1 LLVLVIGLML
11 TSCGASQASG
21 PTTTTGVAPQ
31 TSQPLSPNGLA
42 ATRVTEAEIIDLSG
56 PSSQPSPVSQC
67 DPAAVKQIITVS
79 KTDLRR
85 GWTRIVFTTTF
96 QNTGSAPCG
105 MSELRTCVW
114 PGVILMNAAGKV
126 IWQWNIPMLFRVCDP
141 SVLYE
146 LPVSISSPVWT
157 FSSNDLPPGSYTV
170 STDQRIVNYPPAST
184 TFRVP

>member
-1 LLVLVIGLML
+1 
-11 TSCGASQASG
+11 
-21 PTTTTGVAPQ
+21 
-31 TSQPLSPNGLA
+31 
-42 ATRVTEAEIIDLSG
+42 
-56 PSSQPSPVSQC
+56 
-67 DPAAVKQIITVS
+67 
-79 KTDLRR
+79 
-85 GWTRIVFTTTF
+85 
-96 QNTGSAPCG
+96 
-105 MSELRTCVW
+105 
-114 PGVILMNAAGKV
+114 MNAAGKV